1 MKKVIII
8 IILIFTTINLSS
20 CNKLEIDELAIV
32 TGFGIDRT
40 DQGFE
45 VSLQILDSLAMHKD
59 SPEASPVIL
68 ISEFGRTIEEA
79 VTRLSTIINNRL
91 YYPYFQVL
99 IFGEELAKQGIN
111 PYLNFFSEKQETV
124 HDYFIVVAKES
135 TAKDIL
141 TIITSL
147 NRIPTVST
155 ERKVVGAMKYYGI
168 AKKSFYDDLINELK
182 NEGVSVT
189 LTSVIVEGDVKKGSK
204 EDNIKTSIPDALIK
218 VSTIAVFKED
228 KLIGY
233 LSESESLGFNYVMNN
248 IKRSMVV
255 ITKENGTLAS
265 IEVNNIQSKVKISL
279 EKNDLKIKI
288 NIKCIGKV
296 SEDTSKEPTFELN
309 YLKDLENKVSY
320 EIKKMVEEAI
330 KKSKEYNS
338 DIFGFGKKIHQFHP
352 KYWQTI
358 KDNYD
363 EIYPNL
369 RVEITVEN
377 KIVKV
382 KQ

>member
-1 MKKVIII
+1 MKKIIVIII
-8 IILIFTTINLSS
+8 LLITTINLSS

-45 VSLQILDSLAMHKD
+45 VSLQILDALAMHKD
-59 SPEASPVIL
+59 SPEAAPVIL
-68 ISEFGRTIEEA
+68 ISEYGRTIEEA
-79 VTRLSTIINNRL
+79 VTRLSAVINNRL

-99 IFGEELAKQGIN
+99 IFGEELAKQGIS
-111 PYLNFFSEKQETV
+111 PYLNFFSDKQETV
-124 HDYFIVVAKES
+124 HDYFILVAKES

-141 TIITSL
+141 GVITAL
-147 NRIPTVST
+147 NKIPTIST

-168 AKKSFYDDLINELK
+168 AKKTFYDDLINELN
-182 NEGVSVT
+182 NEGISVT
-189 LTSVIVEGDVKKGSK
+189 LTSITVDGDAKKGSK
-204 EDNIKTSIPDALIK
+204 GDNIKTSIPDALIK
-218 VSTIAVFKED
+218 VSTIAVFKDD

-233 LSESESLGFNYVMNN
+233 LSESESLGFNYVLNN

-265 IEVNNIQSKVKISL
+265 VEVNNIQSKVKIIL
-279 EKNDLKIKI
+279 EEKDVKIKI
-288 NIKCIGKV
+288 NIKCISEV
-296 SEDTSKEPTFELN
+296 SEDTSEEPTFELK
-309 YLKDLENKVSY
+309 YLKDLEDRVSY
-320 EIKKMVEEAI
+320 EIKKMIEEAI

-358 KDNYD
+358 KDNYE

-369 RVEITVEN
+369 KIEIDVEN